1 MSKSSFKTHTHTHTH
16 GYINVRDKRKRQRNA
31 GPFLGEVKVTVGEN
45 WMWYG
50 RESDTFWCKYIHKC
64 NYVHTDEFLL

>member
-16 GYINVRDKRKRQRNA
+16 VYINVRDKRKRQRNA

-45 WMWYG
+45 
-50 RESDTFWCKYIHKC
+50 
-64 NYVHTDEFLL
+64 